1 MPTSSR
7 ASALKPEDR
16 RLNMA
21 KIIQLQQ
28 DGATVAPVI
37 VDDAWT
43 VLRGTAE
50 HPLTDEQIAAAVQS
64 QDAVLF
70 PLSVFKA
77 NEALLAGRDAARTG
91 VWLAPEDEPGDAEA
105 YFARVALVAVDFPVF
120 RDGRGFSTA
129 YLLRTRYHWKGQL
142 RAIGDVLR
150 DQLNFMKRCGFDAF
164 AVRADKNIDDAIKG
178 FTEFTV
184 TYQASVDEPLPLFR
198 RARAE
203 AGAQPKEAA

>member
-1 MPTSSR
+1 
-7 ASALKPEDR
+7 
-16 RLNMA
+16 MA
-21 KIIQLQQ
+21 KIIQLQR
-28 DGATVAPVI
+28 DGANVTPVI
-37 VDDAWT
+37 VDDSWT
-43 VLRGTAE
+43 VLRGSAE
-50 HPLTDEQIAAAVQS
+50 QPLTDEQIAAAAQS

-70 PLSVFKA
+70 PLSVWLA
-77 NEALLAGRDAARTG
+77 NEALLAGRDVSRTG
-91 VWLAPEDEPGDAEA
+91 VWLAPEDEPGDVAQ
-105 YFARVALVAVDFPVF
+105 YFDRVSLVAVDFPVF

-129 YLLRTRYHWKGQL
+129 YLLRTRYKWDGQL

-203 AGAQPKEAA
+203 VGAQAKETA

>member
-50 HPLTDEQIAAAVQS
+50 QPLTDEQIAAAVQS

-70 PLSVFKA
+70 PLSVWKA
-77 NEALLAGRDAARTG
+77 SETLLAGRDTARTG

-105 YFARVALVAVDFPVF
+105 LFARVALVAVDFPVF

-164 AVRADKNIDDAIKG
+164 AVRADKSIDDAIKG

-184 TYQASVDEPLPLFR
+184 AYQASVDEPLPLFR

-203 AGAQPKEAA
+203 VGAQAKETA

>member
-1 MPTSSR
+1 
-7 ASALKPEDR
+7 
-16 RLNMA
+16 MA

-50 HPLTDEQIAAAVQS
+50 QPLTDEQIAAAVQS

-70 PLSVFKA
+70 PLSVWKA
-77 NEALLAGRDAARTG
+77 SETLLAGRDTARTG

-105 YFARVALVAVDFPVF
+105 LFARVALVAVDFPVF

-164 AVRADKNIDDAIKG
+164 AVRADKSIDDAIKG

-184 TYQASVDEPLPLFR
+184 AYQASVDEPLPLFR

-203 AGAQPKEAA
+203 VGAQAKETA

>member
-1 MPTSSR
+1 
-7 ASALKPEDR
+7 
-16 RLNMA
+16 MA
-21 KIIQLQQ
+21 KIIQLQRA
-28 DGATVAPVI
+28 DGGQAAVPAI

-43 VLRGTAE
+43 VLRGDEGQA
-50 HPLTDEQIAAAVQS
+50 PTDEQIAAAASS

-70 PLSVFKA
+70 PLPVWLAHKDG
-77 NEALLAGRDAARTG
+77 LLAGRDAAKTG
-91 VWLAPEDEPGDAEA
+91 IWLAPDDEPGDVAGELQ
-105 YFARVALVAVDFPVF
+105 RVSLLAVDFPVF

-129 YLLRTRYHWKGQL
+129 YLLRTRYGWKGQL

-164 AVRADKNIDDAIKG
+164 AVRADKNIEDALKG
-178 FTEFTV
+178 FSEFTV

-203 AGAQPKEAA
+203 QRESA

>member
-50 HPLTDEQIAAAVQS
+50 QPLTDEQIAAAAQS

-70 PLSVFKA
+70 PLSVWKA

-142 RAIGDVLR
+142 RAVGDVLR

-203 AGAQPKEAA
+203 VGAQSKEAA

>member
-1 MPTSSR
+1 
-7 ASALKPEDR
+7 
-16 RLNMA
+16 MA
-21 KIIQLQQ
+21 KIIQLQR
-28 DGATVAPVI
+28 DAAEVRPVI
-37 VDDAWT
+37 VDDNWT
-43 VLRGTAE
+43 VLRAAE
-50 HPLTDEQIAAAVQS
+50 GETLDEAKVAAAAQG

-70 PLSVFKA
+70 PLSVWRA
-77 NEALLAGRDAARTG
+77 HEALLAGRDKAITG

-105 YFARVALVAVDFPVF
+105 VFDRVSLVAVDFPVF

-129 YLLRTRYHWKGQL
+129 YLLRTRYHWAGQL

-184 TYQASVDEPLPLFR
+184 AYQASVDEPLPLFR
-198 RARAE
+198 RARADVT
-203 AGAQPKEAA
+203 AGSTRGAA

>member
-1 MPTSSR
+1 
-7 ASALKPEDR
+7 
-16 RLNMA
+16 MA
-21 KIIQLQQ
+21 KIIQLQRQ
-28 DGATVAPVI
+28 DATGSANVTPVI
-37 VDDAWT
+37 VEDNWT
-43 VLRGTAE
+43 VLRATE
-50 HPLTDEQIAAAVQS
+50 EQPLTEERIAAAAQG

-70 PLSVFKA
+70 PLSVWQA

-91 VWLAPEDEPGDAEA
+91 IWLAPEDEPADAAA
-105 YFARVALVAVDFPVF
+105 YFERVSLVAVDFPVF

-129 YLLRTRYHWKGQL
+129 YLLRTRYQWQGQL

-164 AVRADKNIDDAIKG
+164 AVRADKSIDDAIKG

-203 AGAQPKEAA
+203 DAAAQPKATA

>member
-1 MPTSSR
+1 
-7 ASALKPEDR
+7 
-16 RLNMA
+16 MA
-21 KIIQLQQ
+21 KIIQLQRTA
-28 DGATVAPVI
+28 DAVTPVI
-37 VDDAWT
+37 VEDSWT
-43 VLRGTAE
+43 VLRGAE
-50 HPLTDEQIAAAVQS
+50 GQPLTDELITAAVQS

-70 PLSVFKA
+70 PLTVWKSH
-77 NEALLAGRDAARTG
+77 EGLLAGRARERTG
-91 VWLAPEDEPGDAEA
+91 VWLAPEDEPGDVQPL
-105 YFARVALVAVDFPVF
+105 FDGVAVVAVDFPVF

-129 YLLRTRYHWKGQL
+129 YLLRTRYQWKGQL

-150 DQLNFMKRCGFDAF
+150 DQLNFMKRCGFDTF

-203 AGAQPKEAA
+203 VGARESA